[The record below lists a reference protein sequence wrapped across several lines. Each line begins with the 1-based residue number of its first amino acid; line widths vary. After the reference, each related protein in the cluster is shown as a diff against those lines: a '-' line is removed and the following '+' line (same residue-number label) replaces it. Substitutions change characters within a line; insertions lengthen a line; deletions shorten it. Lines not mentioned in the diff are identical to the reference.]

1 MKLDRKKTVLMWTIL
16 IIALVQMPALAL
28 SPAIHLIQTQ
38 AFPDKTLAQVQTV
51 MGLTNL
57 ASPLVSVLA
66 ALLINRGLI
75 SKKTAAVAGLGF
87 LFLTGLFTILF
98 HTAFWHLYIISILL
112 GVATGCYMTNAFGL
126 MFDNF
131 DDDARQVIAGYQT
144 SAINTGGILLSLLG
158 GVLATQMWY
167 GGYLL
172 FLVGLPIAVLALVTV
187 PNYLS
192 PKKGTSAGEAGS
204 ARLHPGVFYYAVIA
218 CLFMMIYGVCGS
230 NISTHLSGIGNSAT
244 SGIASA
250 LQMGGGVV
258 AGIFFGK
265 LSAKLKDMIMVMA
278 CAAIFVGFM
287 ILSLF
292 SSSLVMNF
300 IGVFIAGMSL
310 SMMLPHCTYRVS
322 TLVDSAT
329 SATATVIATSIA
341 PSLGGFLSPVV
352 YTNLTT
358 ALFGNSTVARYAF
371 VGGVALVFGAVLLV
385 LTLVRGKRQA
395 AKNLG

>member
-75 SKKTAAVAGLGF
+75 SKKAAAVAGLGF

-98 HTAFWHLYIISILL
+98 HSAFWHLYIISILL

-131 DDDARQVIAGYQT
+131 DDDARQVISGYQT

-172 FLVGLPIAVLALVTV
+172 FLVGLPIAVLALFTV

-192 PKKGTSAGEAGS
+192 PKKRTSDGGAGS
-204 ARLHPGVFYYAVIA
+204 ARLNPGVFYYAVIA

-265 LSAKLKDMIMVMA
+265 LSAKLKDMIMVVA

-292 SSSLVMNF
+292 SASLIMNF

-322 TLVDSAT
+322 TLVDSTT

-395 AKNLG
+395 AASLG